1 MKVHDRKIIKISW
14 FGFEIFE
21 PKFLKHPRLN
31 FLKENDLEIH
41 EFRGIR
47 TKFSTLKTNQKT
59 RVIKINFISE
69 NHAFYQQVYRLLP
82 LFAFQIFPC
91 GIWPAWKWDRGN
103 VWPPINGVIWL
114 DFIIVASLCYKTW
127 ISLKNIF
134 QEIHYEIRNTVRYG
148 TIYPRLHF
156 ILYGVHVRKSE
167 LW

>member
-14 FGFEIFE
+14 FGFEILE
-21 PKFLKHPRLN
+21 PKFLKHPCLK

-41 EFRGIR
+41 EFGGIR

-69 NHAFYQQVYRLLP
+69 NHAFLP
-82 LFAFQIFPC
+82 ASLPPFTTFCLSNFPV
-91 GIWPAWKWDRGN
+91 WPAWKWDRGN

-148 TIYPRLHF
+148 TIYPRLF
-156 ILYGVHVRKSE
+156 
-167 LW
+167 